1 LSSSRSSHQRR
12 KIVLKSHQIINGDTV
27 IRESWQL
34 MPMYGLQGR
43 KLPRET
49 SSAARSSNYQVS
61 LNQDWIFLSYAKYHT
76 SRSHKP
82 CLSTRLER
90 WIQSSCK
97 SAPLV
102 YHSIK
107 HSYRHQI
114 VQIKKVMERTSAADL
129 QSRRCNLYP
138 NYIQGIFWRGK
149 ERNPYTGINQ
159 RSRDVRGEIHTN
171 WGKCFL
177 VAKRRQNDSPSL
189 RVRFRER
196 GGTDVRRLLPK
207 PSISLSSLCM
217 PREVERFKHGPSLR
231 RGRKRKQ
238 KI

>member
-1 LSSSRSSHQRR
+1 
-12 KIVLKSHQIINGDTV
+12 
-27 IRESWQL
+27 